1 MILYSISTK
10 AKIDKSVIIG
20 PYAIIED
27 DVEIGADTTIGSYV
41 VIRKGTR
48 IGTGNAI
55 HAGVQLGVDPQ
66 DHHFHGESSWCLIGD
81 DNIIRE
87 YATISRATGE
97 GEQTV
102 IGDGNFIMTYVH
114 IAHNCTIGN
123 NTVISSG
130 TQIGGYVT
138 IDDYVTIGGLC
149 GIHQFCHIGIYA
161 MLGAMSYLNK
171 DLPPFLLARGNRA
184 RAYGLNT
191 RGLRRNLYSWQ
202 EIEDIKRVYRQF
214 SDSPFTIRECIK
226 NLKTEECSE
235 HILEIV
241 KFIES
246 SKRNF
251 LPFKDDST

>member
-1 MILYSISTK
+1 VITYSISTK
-10 AKIDKSVIIG
+10 AKIDKSVFIG

-27 DVEIGADTTIGSYV
+27 DVEIGADTTIDRSV

-48 IGTGNAI
+48 IGKGNAI

-66 DHHFHGESSWCLIGD
+66 DYHFGGESSQCIIGNY
-81 DNIIRE
+81 NIIRE

-97 GEQTV
+97 REQTV
-102 IGDGNFIMTYVH
+102 LGDRNFIMTYVH
-114 IAHNCTIGN
+114 IAHNCEIGN

-130 TQIGGYVT
+130 TQIGGYVR

-149 GIHQFCHIGIYA
+149 GVHQCSRIGKYA
-161 MLGAMSYLNK
+161 MLGAASYLNK

-184 RAYGLNT
+184 RVYGLNT
-191 RGLRRNLYSWQ
+191 RGLRRNLYSWH
-202 EIEDIKRVYRQF
+202 EIEEIKRVYRNI
-214 SDSPFTIRECIK
+214 SNSPFTIHECIK

-246 SKRNF
+246 SKRGF
-251 LPFKDDST
+251 LFFKDASA